1 MNAIIRSIIR
11 MASSSSSS
19 LFAIVV
25 VIVVVVVAYSVVLEI
40 GIINVSYAQVAAK
53 PGQNPMC
60 DPNNPKL
67 KFVNTTESHV
77 CGIPKTPLAITTNS
91 TTPTP

>member
-1 MNAIIRSIIR
+1 MIIVVAL
-11 MASSSSSS
+11 ASS
-19 LFAIVV
+19 A
-25 VIVVVVVAYSVVLEI
+25 VLEI
-40 GIINVSYAQVAAK
+40 EIINVSYAQVAAK

>member
-1 MNAIIRSIIR
+1 MNAISRSIIR
-11 MASSSSSS
+11 MASSSSS
-19 LFAIVV
+19 LFTIVV
-25 VIVVVVVAYSVVLEI
+25 VIVVVVVASSVLLEI